1 MNGPRF
7 LTTLHVRVPALFLGL
22 LVLVGALYYF
32 WMQHTVFASPT
43 LDPAEAHWYSELA
56 SVEVDSLAQATAE
69 LVAAMPP
76 AAERERTLEILR
88 RLAWRYGETIDAFAA
103 EVVFFDAASG
113 LPLAASGPPDSLV
126 SAAGTVDPQLL
137 ADMTAPDWAFDE
149 IYPDPSNIDAYVNRI
164 FHVAP
169 VAGPDERPVA
179 FLAASW
185 RPLIFA
191 ADELVLDPRQLWLQ
205 AIVVGLLG
213 SFVVGWF
220 IMTWLTRRI
229 HTLRAAAGALAAGRL
244 SHRVADRSADELG
257 QLGRAFNGMAVQ
269 LEELVD
275 ELRNK
280 EQFQRQLIANISHD
294 LRTPLAS
301 LRGYIETL
309 SLRGDLM
316 EPAEYQRYLNIINDN
331 LLHLDRLVD
340 HLLQLSRLDA
350 GQTRFQMED
359 FLLPELVEGVLA
371 RCATPAAGRSIRLD
385 CRHAA
390 DLPLV
395 HADPLQVAQV
405 LQNLVENGIKFGC
418 EGGEVVVDLAADVD
432 DAVTV
437 QVRDDG
443 PGIAASD
450 LPHVFERF
458 YTADASRSRK
468 SQGSGLGL
476 AIAAKIVEG
485 HGSRLTVESQPGQG
499 ACFSF
504 QLGRAQ
510 ERRASAAEG

>member
-1 MNGPRF
+1 MNRPRF
-7 LTTLHVRVPALFLGL
+7 LNTLHVRVTALFLGL
-22 LVLVGALYYF
+22 LVVVGAVYYV
-32 WMQHTVFASPT
+32 WMQHTVFAPPYQ
-43 LDPAEAHWYSELA
+43 DPAEAHWYRELA
-56 SVEVDSLAQATAE
+56 GAEIDSLAR
-69 LVAAMPP
+69 VAAAMIDGLPP
-76 AAERERTLEILR
+76 VGAQRRQALRE
-88 RLAWRYGETIDAFAA
+88 LARSYGETIDVFAA

-113 LPLAASGPPDSLV
+113 EALAASGPADSLV
-126 SAAGTVDPQLL
+126 NAARSVAPDLL
-137 ADMTAPDWAFDE
+137 ADMTQPAWAFDE
-149 IYPDPSNIDAYVNRI
+149 IYPDPSNIDAYINRV
-164 FHVAP
+164 FHVA
-169 VAGPDERPVA
+169 VVTDGDDRPA
-179 FLAASW
+179 AYLAASW

-191 ADELVLDPRQLWLQ
+191 ADEVTLDPRRLWLQ
-205 AIVVGLLG
+205 AIVVGLVG

-220 IMTWLTRRI
+220 IMSWLTRRI
-229 HTLRAAAGALAAGRL
+229 NTLRTAAGALADGRL
-244 SHRVADRSADELG
+244 SHRIGDRSADDLG
-257 QLGRAFNGMAVQ
+257 QLGRAFNGMAAQ
-269 LEELVD
+269 LEELVG

-331 LLHLDRLVD
+331 LQHLDRLVD

-350 GQTRFQMED
+350 GQTRFQLED
-359 FLLPELVEGVLA
+359 FLLPELVEGVFA
-371 RCATPAAGRSIRLD
+371 RCAAPAASRSIRFD
-385 CRHAA
+385 CQHAA

-395 HADPLQVAQV
+395 HADPLQIAQV
-405 LQNLVENGIKFGC
+405 LQNLIENAVKFGRD
-418 EGGEVVVDLAADVD
+418 GGQVVVELTAAGDRTIV
-432 DAVTV
+432 V

-458 YTADASRSRK
+458 YTADPSRSRK

-485 HGSRLTVESQPGQG
+485 HGSRLTVQSRPGEG
-499 ACFSF
+499 ASFRF
-504 QLGRAQ
+504 QLA
-510 ERRASAAEG
+510 AAAEQRADVAES